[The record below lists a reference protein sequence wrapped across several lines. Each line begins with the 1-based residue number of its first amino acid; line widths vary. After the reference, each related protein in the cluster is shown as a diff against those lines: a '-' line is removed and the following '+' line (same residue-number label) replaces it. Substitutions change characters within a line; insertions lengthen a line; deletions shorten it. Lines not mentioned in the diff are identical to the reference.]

1 MNNRMLY
8 TKFKIDKWGSLVI
21 SLFLLF
27 SFTLAYVYGYNNK
40 NTVISAIF
48 DNLAYQLD
56 DGKYEHVAHGLIN
69 IESENKINIYKNLHQ
84 QTYFNKMGEDIQSYV
99 LAGNIS
105 NERPFNLT
113 FKGFEGLKF
122 ETNGI
127 SSVYYS
133 DNNYKLEMVDI
144 KLFKETSLGGGRP
157 VFYLPSSIA
166 DKLIAYN
173 SNDEFNTY
181 DDILERLE
189 VTVLLNDGSD
199 TPLNEKKYKNFKVR
213 NIFLDED
220 ANLDFQISG
229 GYGKNIKDFIG
240 PYFISNFSEM
250 YEHAGSQL
258 GFTTKSSFFS
268 LKNYLDEYFYSN
280 EDINDANVQIYG
292 IKNNEKHLVFDAQSV
307 NDIFEPE
314 LANGV
319 GGIIALLFSLLLFIL
334 TILLTIISF
343 GEGLKENIEQ
353 DKRKMKQKLITKY
366 ILAGG
371 IHFLAVH
378 LIYAIFFNNI
388 HAIWI
393 FRSYNI
399 IGNVFTL
406 IITTIYLITLYI
418 LYYLQLK
425 KAQQNEESHE

>member
-1 MNNRMLY
+1 MLY

-40 NTVISAIF
+40 NTVISAKF

-56 DGKYEHVAHGLIN
+56 DGKYDPVAHGLIN
-69 IESENKINIYKNLHQ
+69 VESDNKVNIYKKLHQ
-84 QTYFNKMGEDIQSYV
+84 KTFFNKRVEGIQSYI
-99 LAGNIS
+99 LAGNLS
-105 NERPFNLT
+105 NEKPFNLT
-113 FKGFEGLKF
+113 FKGFEGMKF

-127 SSVYYS
+127 SSYNYS
-133 DNNYKLEMVDI
+133 DRNHKLEMMDI
-144 KLFKETSLGGGRP
+144 KLYKETSLSEGRP

-166 DKLIAYN
+166 DTLIAYN
-173 SNDEFNTY
+173 PNDEFNTY
-181 DDILERLE
+181 DDLLERLE

-199 TPLNEKKYKNFKVR
+199 TPLNEQKYQNFKVR

-220 ANLDFQISG
+220 VNLDFQISG

-280 EDINDANVQIYG
+280 EDINDASVQIYG
-292 IKNNEKHLVFDAQSV
+292 IKNNDKHVVFDAQSV
-307 NDIFEPE
+307 NEIFEPK

-353 DKRKMKQKLITKY
+353 DKRKMKQKFITKY
-366 ILAGG
+366 ILAGV
-371 IHFLAVH
+371 IPFLAIH

-388 HAIWI
+388 HEIWI
-393 FRSYNI
+393 FRSYNS
-399 IGNVFTL
+399 IGNVFSL
-406 IITTIYLITLYI
+406 IITIIYLVILYI

-425 KAQQNEESHE
+425 KAKQNEKPHE